1 MISFTSFVPRLFRQ
15 QPEKPMDHFT
25 CTRAELPPSLAR
37 TVFEDRSRQFV
48 DRLNWSLTVTPDG
61 LELDEYDD
69 DQSVYL
75 VVAKGMRH
83 LGSCRV
89 RSVRAST
96 MLVDHF
102 LHIFPDAEEFL
113 RQQRGRVWELTRFC
127 RAPDIPVEVSRRMLE
142 RLAALLDGFRDRH
155 RLTGFVAV
163 VFPEITRFLDSIGV
177 RYLTVSRGDM
187 AGRAVHLICITHSVR
202 VLEPEA
208 QTVQE
213 AAERLPEAA

>member
-1 MISFTSFVPRLFRQ
+1 
-15 QPEKPMDHFT
+15 MDHFT
-25 CTRAELPPSLAR
+25 CKGPELPAALAR
-37 TVFEDRSRQFV
+37 TIFEDRSRQFV

-69 DQSVYL
+69 AHSVYL
-75 VVAKGMRH
+75 VVADGMRH

-89 RSVRAST
+89 RPVRAST

-102 LHIFPDAEEFL
+102 LPVFRDAEAFL

-127 RAPDIPVEVSRRMLE
+127 RAPDIPVDVSRRMLD
-142 RLAALLDGFRDRH
+142 RLAVVIDGFRDRH

-163 VFPEITRFLDSIGV
+163 VFPEVARFLDSIGV

-187 AGRAVHLICITHSVR
+187 GGRAVHLICITHCVR
-202 VLEPEA
+202 V
-208 QTVQE
+208 QE
-213 AAERLPEAA
+213 VAVTARPAPVERLPEAA

>member
-1 MISFTSFVPRLFRQ
+1 
-15 QPEKPMDHFT
+15 MDHFT
-25 CTRAELPPSLAR
+25 CKRPELPPALAR
-37 TVFEDRSRQFV
+37 TIFEDRNRQFV
-48 DRLNWSLTVTPDG
+48 NRLNWSLTVTPEG

-75 VVAKGMRH
+75 VIANGMRH

-89 RSVRAST
+89 RPVRAST

-102 LHIFPDAEEFL
+102 LPIFPDAEEFL

-127 RAPDIPVEVSRRMLE
+127 RAPDIPVDISRLMLD
-142 RLAALLDGFRDRH
+142 RLAAVLDGFRDRH

-177 RYLTVSRGDM
+177 RYLTVSQGNMGVRV
-187 AGRAVHLICITHSVR
+187 VHLICITQSVR
-202 VLEPEA
+202 V
-208 QTVQE
+208 QE
-213 AAERLPEAA
+213 ADAQAVPAAVALLPQAA

>member
-1 MISFTSFVPRLFRQ
+1 
-15 QPEKPMDHFT
+15 MDHFS
-25 CTRAELPPSLAR
+25 CTRAELPTALAR
-37 TVFEDRSRQFV
+37 TIFEDRGRQFV

-69 DQSVYL
+69 GHSIYL
-75 VVAKGMRH
+75 VVADGMRH

-89 RSVRAST
+89 RSARAST

-102 LHIFPDAEEFL
+102 LPVFPDAEAFL

-127 RAPDIPVEVSRRMLE
+127 RAPDIPVDVSRRMLD
-142 RLAALLDGFRDRH
+142 RLAVVLDGFRDRH

-177 RYLTVSRGDM
+177 RYLTVSRSNMD
-187 AGRAVHLICITHSVR
+187 GRAVHLICITHCVR
-202 VLEPEA
+202 A
-208 QTVQE
+208 QE
-213 AAERLPEAA
+213 ADTLAMQSAVERLPEAA

>member
-1 MISFTSFVPRLFRQ
+1 
-15 QPEKPMDHFT
+15 MDHLT
-25 CTRAELPPSLAR
+25 CTRPELPAALAR
-37 TVFEDRSRQFV
+37 TVFEDRGRQFV

-75 VVAKGMRH
+75 VVADGLRH

-102 LHIFPDAEEFL
+102 LPVFPDAEAFM

-127 RAPDIPVEVSRRMLE
+127 RAPDITVDNSRRMLE
-142 RLAALLDGFRDRH
+142 HLAVVLDAFRDRH

-187 AGRAVHLICITHSVR
+187 DGRAVHLICITHCVR
-202 VLEPEA
+202 
-208 QTVQE
+208 VQE
-213 AAERLPEAA
+213 ADAQAELAVVERLPEAA